1 MKTNYQKLLVVLA
14 VSLLALGGCKKDKVE
29 NLETT
34 EILAE
39 HKHVRLLVSDEI
51 SNQLSLI
58 DPASG
63 KVESF
68 TARHPKAALYT
79 TASGRYATLIHG
91 GFNFV
96 ENFDSGLEFH
106 GDHVDVKNNARMAAL
121 TGDANRP
128 THFKTKG
135 NEIITFNDGDG
146 TLSVAN
152 EANFNVAGAK
162 MQTINAGNVAHHG
175 AMTKFD
181 NGNYAITVKD
191 GSISGSLPERVK
203 LINASGAQVA
213 ASTIQT
219 TGIHGN
225 ASDGKVSL
233 FGSGSG
239 ILVVDQTGAQR
250 LIAHPAGFG
259 TAWFGTILE
268 GGADG
273 RFIGYT
279 AAKGAYLI
287 NTTTNAVTPI
297 IESLDIM
304 QCVVDF
310 AKKNLLVLLH
320 DGTLKVYDLGT
331 GSLKKEAKI
340 IAETAKTE
348 TQKPTLAGTARYAY
362 VVMPKAGE
370 VQQVSLSDLSIIKK
384 IKVSATPYRL
394 TVFGFENSASH

>member
-1 MKTNYQKLLVVLA
+1 MKTNYKKLLIVLA
-14 VSLLALGGCKKDKVE
+14 VALVALGGCKKDRAVDPE
-29 NLETT
+29 QDETA
-34 EILAE
+34 AE
-39 HKHVRLLVSDEI
+39 HKHLRLLVSDEI
-51 SNQLSLI
+51 TNQLSLV
-58 DPASG
+58 DPATG

-79 TASGRYATLIHG
+79 TASGRYATLIHS

-106 GDHVDVKNNARMAAL
+106 GDHVDVKNNARMSAL

-152 EANFNVAGAK
+152 EANFSVAGAK

-191 GSISGSLPERVK
+191 GSVSGTLPERVK

-279 AAKGAYLI
+279 AAKGSYLI

-331 GSLKKEAKI
+331 GSLKKEAKVLD
-340 IAETAKTE
+340 ATAKTE
-348 TQKPTLAGTARYAY
+348 TQKPTLAATARYAY

-370 VQQVSLSDLSIIKK
+370 VLQVSLSDLSNIKK

>member
-1 MKTNYQKLLVVLA
+1 MKTNYQKLLLLLTLG
-14 VSLLALGGCKKDKVE
+14 LLALGGCKKDKQVIE
-29 NLETT
+29 EPTALLT
-34 EILAE
+34 E
-39 HKHVRLLVSDEI
+39 HKHVRVLVSDELTDE
-51 SNQLSLI
+51 LSLI
-58 DPASG
+58 DPSTG
-63 KVESF
+63 KVEAF
-68 TARHPKAALYT
+68 KAKYPKAAIY
-79 TASGRYATLIHG
+79 ASGSGRYASLIHT

-106 GDHVDVKNNARMAAL
+106 GDHVDIKNAAKFAAL
-121 TGDANRP
+121 TGEGNKP

-152 EANFNVAGAK
+152 ESNFNVVGAK

-191 GSISGSLPERVK
+191 GSVSGTLPERVK
-203 LINASGAQVA
+203 IINASGAQII

-225 ASDGKVSL
+225 ASDGKVSV

-239 ILVVDQTGAQR
+239 ILVVDQAGSQR
-250 LIAHPAGFG
+250 LIAHPTGFG

-273 RFIGYT
+273 KFIGYT

-287 NTTTNAVTPI
+287 NTTTNTVTPVL
-297 IESLDIM
+297 ESTEIM
-304 QCVVDF
+304 QCVVDYT
-310 AKKNLLVLLH
+310 KKNLLVLLH
-320 DGTLKVYDLGT
+320 DGTLKLFDLTT
-331 GSLKKEAKI
+331 GSLKKEAKVL
-340 IAETAKTE
+340 AATEKTE
-348 TQKPTLAGTARYAY
+348 TKKPTLSSTVRYAY
-362 VVMPKAGE
+362 IAMPRAGE
-370 VQQVSLSDLSIIKK
+370 VHQVNLSDLSNIKK

-394 TVFGFENSASH
+394 AVIGFENSESH

>member
-1 MKTNYQKLLVVLA
+1 MKTNYKKLLIVLA
-14 VSLLALGGCKKDKVE
+14 VALVALGGCKKDRAVDPE
-29 NLETT
+29 QDETA
-34 EILAE
+34 AE
-39 HKHVRLLVSDEI
+39 HKHLRLLVSDEI
-51 SNQLSLI
+51 TNQLSLV
-58 DPASG
+58 DPATG

-79 TASGRYATLIHG
+79 TASGRYATLIHS

-152 EANFNVAGAK
+152 EANFSVAGAK

-191 GSISGSLPERVK
+191 GSVSGTLPERVK

-279 AAKGAYLI
+279 AAKGSYLI

-331 GSLKKEAKI
+331 GSLKKEAKVLD
-340 IAETAKTE
+340 ATAKTE
-348 TQKPTLAGTARYAY
+348 TQKPTLAATARYAY

-370 VQQVSLSDLSIIKK
+370 VLQVSLSDLSNIKK

>member
-1 MKTNYQKLLVVLA
+1 MKTNNKKLPVVLA
-14 VSLLALGGCKKDKVE
+14 LALLALGACKKDKVDPDQM
-29 NLETT
+29 ETLT
-34 EILAE
+34 E
-39 HKHVRLLVSDEI
+39 HKYVRLLVSDELT
-51 SNQLSLI
+51 SQLSLI
-58 DPASG
+58 NPATG
-63 KVESF
+63 KVEEF
-68 TARHPKAALYT
+68 TAQHPKAALYT

-96 ENFDSGLEFH
+96 QNFDSGLEFH
-106 GDHVDVKNNARMAAL
+106 GDHVDVKGSAKFAAL

-128 THFKTKG
+128 THFKAKG

-152 EANFNVAGAK
+152 EANFNTAGAK

-191 GSISGSLPERVK
+191 GSVSGTLPERVK

-239 ILVVDQTGAQR
+239 ILVVDQTGIQR

-268 GGADG
+268 GGANG
-273 RFIGYT
+273 RFVGYT

-287 NTTTNAVTPI
+287 NTNSNTISPV

-304 QCVVDF
+304 QCVVDH

-320 DGTLKVYDLGT
+320 DGTLKVYDLNT
-331 GSLKKEAKI
+331 GSMKKEAKVI
-340 IAETAKTE
+340 SATDKAETK
-348 TQKPTLAGTARYAY
+348 KPTLASTTRYAY
-362 VVMPKAGE
+362 VVMPRASE
-370 VQQVSLSDLSIIKK
+370 VHQINLSNLSDIKK
-384 IKVSATPYRL
+384 IRVSATPYRL
-394 TVFGFENSASH
+394 TVFGYENSESH